1 MKDIKQMG
9 FWETVRDIPN
19 RIITLIWKLL
29 SVKGVALGLSV
40 ALILNE
46 SITDWEAVVLFLFV
60 VLMIIGGREAEKW
73 KRYFLDMKNGGG
85 DG

>member
-1 MKDIKQMG
+1 MKDIKCMG

-40 ALILNE
+40 CLILNE

-73 KRYFLDMKNGGG
+73 KRYFLEMKNGGG

>member
-1 MKDIKQMG
+1 MG

-40 ALILNE
+40 CLILNE

-73 KRYFLDMKNGGG
+73 KRYFLEMKNGGG

>member
-1 MKDIKQMG
+1 MG
-9 FWETVRDIPN
+9 FWETVQDIPN

-40 ALILNE
+40 TLILNE

>member
-29 SVKGVALGLSV
+29 SVKGVALALSV
-40 ALILNE
+40 LLILNE

-73 KRYFLDMKNGGG
+73 KRYFLEMKNGGG

>member
-1 MKDIKQMG
+1 MG

-29 SVKGVALGLSV
+29 SVKGVALGLAV

-46 SITDWEAVVLFLFV
+46 SITEWEAVVLFLFV

>member
-19 RIITLIWKLL
+19 RIITLVWKLL
-29 SVKGVALGLSV
+29 SVKGVALALAV

-46 SITDWEAVVLFLFV
+46 SITEWEAVVLFLFV

-73 KRYFLDMKNGGG
+73 KRYFIEMKNGGG

>member
-1 MKDIKQMG
+1 MKDIKNMG

-19 RIITLIWKLL
+19 RIITLVWKLL

-40 ALILNE
+40 CLILNE

>member
-29 SVKGVALGLSV
+29 SVKGVALALSV
-40 ALILNE
+40 LLILNE

>member
-19 RIITLIWKLL
+19 RIITLVWKLL
-29 SVKGVALGLSV
+29 SVKGVALGLAV

-46 SITDWEAVVLFLFV
+46 SITEWEAVVLFLFV

-73 KRYFLDMKNGGG
+73 KRYFIEMKNGGG

>member
-19 RIITLIWKLL
+19 RVITLVWKLL
-29 SVKGVALGLSV
+29 SVKGVALGLAV

-46 SITDWEAVVLFLFV
+46 SITEWEAVVLFLFV

-73 KRYFLDMKNGGG
+73 KRYFIEMKNGGG

>member
-1 MKDIKQMG
+1 MKDIKHMG

-73 KRYFLDMKNGGG
+73 KRYFIDMKNGGG